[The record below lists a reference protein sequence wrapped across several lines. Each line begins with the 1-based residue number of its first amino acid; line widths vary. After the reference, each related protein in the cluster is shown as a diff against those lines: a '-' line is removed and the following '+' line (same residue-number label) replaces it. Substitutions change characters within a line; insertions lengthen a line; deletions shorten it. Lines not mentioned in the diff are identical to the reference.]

1 MKVHKQNQILSPFS
15 NDQELIH
22 QSKHLL
28 LELYNCDFEK
38 LNDES
43 FLRCTLNRAAKLA
56 NATVLN
62 LISNKF
68 EPQGVTAI
76 ALLAESHISI
86 HTWPESNYS
95 AVDIFT
101 CGQNMMPELASQYLI
116 ESLMAK
122 EHSLRVIERNPPSA
136 VSKQDIRDISKAL
149 GFPWWDKP
157 AQPCLSS
164 RFPYGHEITSERL
177 KMVEKA
183 EEYVLFCF
191 LNHF

>member
-1 MKVHKQNQILSPFS
+1 M
-15 NDQELIH
+15 
-22 QSKHLL
+22 
-28 LELYNCDFEK
+28 
-38 LNDES
+38 
-43 FLRCTLNRAAKLA
+43 RCILNRAAKLA

-101 CGQNMMPELASQYLI
+101 CGTKMLPELASQYLI

-122 EHSLRVIERNPPSA
+122 EHSLRVFERNPPSA
-136 VSKQDIRDISKAL
+136 VSNQFR
-149 GFPWWDKP
+149 
-157 AQPCLSS
+157 
-164 RFPYGHEITSERL
+164 T
-177 KMVEKA
+177 V
-183 EEYVLFCF
+183 V
-191 LNHF
+191 

>member
-1 MKVHKQNQILSPFS
+1 MEAPKKNQILSSFNS
-15 NDQELIH
+15 DQKSSH
-22 QSKHLL
+22 QSKHFL
-28 LELYNCDFEK
+28 LELYKCNYEK

-101 CGQNMMPELASQYLI
+101 CGQNMLPELASKYLI
-116 ESLMAK
+116 DALNAE
-122 EHSLRVIERNPPSA
+122 EHSLRIIERNPPVA
-136 VSKQDIRDISKAL
+136 VLKQMRS
-149 GFPWWDKP
+149 
-157 AQPCLSS
+157 
-164 RFPYGHEITSERL
+164 
-177 KMVEKA
+177 V
-183 EEYVLFCF
+183 V
-191 LNHF
+191 

>member
-1 MKVHKQNQILSPFS
+1 MENYKKNQILSS
-15 NDQELIH
+15 LSDQEELSH

-28 LELYNCDFEK
+28 LELYRCDRDK

-43 FLRCTLNRAAKLA
+43 FLRCILNRAAKLA

-62 LISNKF
+62 LISYKF

-86 HTWPESNYS
+86 HTWPESHYS

-116 ESLMAK
+116 ESLMAE
-122 EHSLRVIERNPPSA
+122 EHSLRVIHRNPPSA
-136 VSKQDIRDISKAL
+136 VSKQIR
-149 GFPWWDKP
+149 
-157 AQPCLSS
+157 
-164 RFPYGHEITSERL
+164 T
-177 KMVEKA
+177 V
-183 EEYVLFCF
+183 V
-191 LNHF
+191 

>member
-1 MKVHKQNQILSPFS
+1 MEVPKKNQTFSSFS
-15 NDQELIH
+15 NDEKLRQL
-22 QSKHLL
+22 SKHHL
-28 LELYNCDFEK
+28 LELYKCDFEK

-86 HTWPESNYS
+86 HTWPESYYS

-101 CGQNMMPELASQYLI
+101 CGQNMMPELASKYLI

-122 EHSLRVIERNPPSA
+122 EYSLRVIDRNPPEA
-136 VSKQDIRDISKAL
+136 VFKEIRSV
-149 GFPWWDKP
+149 F
-157 AQPCLSS
+157 
-164 RFPYGHEITSERL
+164 
-177 KMVEKA
+177 
-183 EEYVLFCF
+183 
-191 LNHF
+191 

>member
-1 MKVHKQNQILSPFS
+1 MEVPKKNLILNSFGNEQKFS
-15 NDQELIH
+15 H

-28 LELYNCDFEK
+28 LELYRCDYEK

-56 NATVLN
+56 KATVLN

-101 CGQNMMPELASQYLI
+101 CGQNMLPELASQYLI
-116 ESLMAK
+116 EALKAE
-122 EHSLRVIERNPPSA
+122 EHFLRVIDRNPPAA
-136 VSKQDIRDISKAL
+136 VHKQMR
-149 GFPWWDKP
+149 
-157 AQPCLSS
+157 
-164 RFPYGHEITSERL
+164 T
-177 KMVEKA
+177 V
-183 EEYVLFCF
+183 V
-191 LNHF
+191 

>member
-1 MKVHKQNQILSPFS
+1 MKASKKNQILSSFS
-15 NDQELIH
+15 NDQKLSH

-28 LELYNCDFEK
+28 LELYRCDYEK

-43 FLRCTLNRAAKLA
+43 FLRCTLNKGAKLA

-101 CGQNMMPELASQYLI
+101 CGQNMLPELASKYLI
-116 ESLMAK
+116 EALKAE
-122 EHSLRVIERNPPSA
+122 EHSLRIIERNPPVA
-136 VSKQDIRDISKAL
+136 VLKQIRRV
-149 GFPWWDKP
+149 F
-157 AQPCLSS
+157 
-164 RFPYGHEITSERL
+164 
-177 KMVEKA
+177 
-183 EEYVLFCF
+183 
-191 LNHF
+191 

>member
-1 MKVHKQNQILSPFS
+1 MEVPKKNQILSSFI
-15 NDQELIH
+15 NDQKLSH

-28 LELYNCDFEK
+28 LELYRCNYEK

-43 FLRCTLNRAAKLA
+43 FLRCTLNRAAKFA
-56 NATVLN
+56 KATVLN

-101 CGQNMMPELASQYLI
+101 CGQNMLPELASEYLI
-116 ESLMAK
+116 EALNAE
-122 EHSLRVIERNPPSA
+122 EHSLRVIERNPPPA
-136 VSKQDIRDISKAL
+136 VLKQMRSFA
-149 GFPWWDKP
+149 
-157 AQPCLSS
+157 
-164 RFPYGHEITSERL
+164 
-177 KMVEKA
+177 
-183 EEYVLFCF
+183 
-191 LNHF
+191 

>member
-1 MKVHKQNQILSPFS
+1 MEIYKKSQNLNSFSDDQKLS
-15 NDQELIH
+15 H

-28 LELYNCDFEK
+28 LELYRCDCEK

-43 FLRCTLNRAAKLA
+43 SLRCILNRAAKLA

-76 ALLAESHISI
+76 ALLADSHISL

-116 ESLMAK
+116 ESLIAK

-136 VSKQDIRDISKAL
+136 VSKQIR
-149 GFPWWDKP
+149 
-157 AQPCLSS
+157 
-164 RFPYGHEITSERL
+164 T
-177 KMVEKA
+177 V
-183 EEYVLFCF
+183 V
-191 LNHF
+191 

>member
-1 MKVHKQNQILSPFS
+1 MEVPKKNQILSSFC
-15 NDQELIH
+15 NDEKLIH

-28 LELYNCDFEK
+28 LELYGCDYEK

-43 FLRCTLNRAAKLA
+43 FLRCSLNRAAKLA
-56 NATVLN
+56 KATILN

-101 CGQNMMPELASQYLI
+101 CGQNMKPERASQYLI
-116 ESLMAK
+116 EILKAE
-122 EHSLRVIERNPPSA
+122 EHFLRVIKRNPPTA
-136 VSKQDIRDISKAL
+136 VLQEIR
-149 GFPWWDKP
+149 
-157 AQPCLSS
+157 
-164 RFPYGHEITSERL
+164 T
-177 KMVEKA
+177 V
-183 EEYVLFCF
+183 V
-191 LNHF
+191 

>member
-1 MKVHKQNQILSPFS
+1 MEIYKKNQILSSFS
-15 NDQELIH
+15 DEQKLSH

-28 LELYNCDFEK
+28 LELYRCDCEK

-43 FLRCTLNRAAKLA
+43 FLRCTLNRAAKFA

-86 HTWPESNYS
+86 HTWPEYHYS

-101 CGQNMMPELASQYLI
+101 CGQNMMPELAS
-116 ESLMAK
+116 
-122 EHSLRVIERNPPSA
+122 HSI
-136 VSKQDIRDISKAL
+136 K
-149 GFPWWDKP
+149 
-157 AQPCLSS
+157 
-164 RFPYGHEITSERL
+164 Y
-177 KMVEKA
+177 
-183 EEYVLFCF
+183 
-191 LNHF
+191 

>member
-1 MKVHKQNQILSPFS
+1 MEIYNKSKILNSLS
-15 NDQELIH
+15 NEQKLSH

-28 LELYNCDFEK
+28 LELYRCDSEK

-43 FLRCTLNRAAKLA
+43 FLRCVLNRASKLA

-101 CGQNMMPELASQYLI
+101 CGRNMLPELASQYLI
-116 ESLMAK
+116 EALQAE
-122 EHSLRVIERNPPSA
+122 EHSMRIIERNPPA
-136 VSKQDIRDISKAL
+136 VLLKQTRTA
-149 GFPWWDKP
+149 
-157 AQPCLSS
+157 
-164 RFPYGHEITSERL
+164 
-177 KMVEKA
+177 V
-183 EEYVLFCF
+183 
-191 LNHF
+191 

>member
-1 MKVHKQNQILSPFS
+1 MEIYKKSQILSS
-15 NDQELIH
+15 LSDEQKLSH

-28 LELYNCDFEK
+28 LELYRCDCEK

-43 FLRCTLNRAAKLA
+43 FLRCALNRAAKLA

-68 EPQGVTAI
+68 EPHGVTAI

-101 CGQNMMPELASQYLI
+101 CGKNMMPELASQYLI
-116 ESLMAK
+116 QSLMAK
-122 EHSLRVIERNPPSA
+122 EHSLRIIKRNPPSA
-136 VSKQDIRDISKAL
+136 VLKQIRT
-149 GFPWWDKP
+149 F
-157 AQPCLSS
+157 
-164 RFPYGHEITSERL
+164 
-177 KMVEKA
+177 V
-183 EEYVLFCF
+183 
-191 LNHF
+191 

>member
-1 MKVHKQNQILSPFS
+1 MEIYKKSQILSPLC
-15 NDQELIH
+15 DELNLSH
-22 QSKHLL
+22 QSKHFL
-28 LELYNCDFEK
+28 LELYRCDGEK

-43 FLRCTLNRAAKLA
+43 FLRCILNRAAKLA

-86 HTWPESNYS
+86 HTWPESNYC

-101 CGQNMMPELASQYLI
+101 CGENMMPELASQYLI
-116 ESLMAK
+116 KSLMAK

-136 VSKQDIRDISKAL
+136 ISKQIR
-149 GFPWWDKP
+149 
-157 AQPCLSS
+157 
-164 RFPYGHEITSERL
+164 T
-177 KMVEKA
+177 V
-183 EEYVLFCF
+183 V
-191 LNHF
+191 

>member
-1 MKVHKQNQILSPFS
+1 MEVPRKNQILHSFS
-15 NDQELIH
+15 NDKKRIH
-22 QSKHLL
+22 QSKHFL
-28 LELYNCDFEK
+28 LELYRCDAEK

-56 NATVLN
+56 KATVLN

-68 EPQGVTAI
+68 KPQGVTAI

-116 ESLMAK
+116 EALNAE
-122 EHSLRVIERNPPSA
+122 EHSLRVIERNPPA
-136 VSKQDIRDISKAL
+136 EVPKQ
-149 GFPWWDKP
+149 
-157 AQPCLSS
+157 S
-164 RFPYGHEITSERL
+164 RTVI
-177 KMVEKA
+177 
-183 EEYVLFCF
+183 
-191 LNHF
+191 

>member
-1 MKVHKQNQILSPFS
+1 MQRSLVGSEMCIRDRLSDEQKLS
-15 NDQELIH
+15 H

-28 LELYNCDFEK
+28 LELYRCDREK

-43 FLRCTLNRAAKLA
+43 FLRCILNRAAKLA
-56 NATVLN
+56 NANVLN

-116 ESLMAK
+116 EALNAE
-122 EHSLRVIERNPPSA
+122 EHSLRIIERYPPLEVA
-136 VSKQDIRDISKAL
+136 NQTRTFV
-149 GFPWWDKP
+149 
-157 AQPCLSS
+157 
-164 RFPYGHEITSERL
+164 
-177 KMVEKA
+177 
-183 EEYVLFCF
+183 
-191 LNHF
+191 

>member
-1 MKVHKQNQILSPFS
+1 MGIYKKSQILSSFS
-15 NDQELIH
+15 DEQKLSH

-28 LELYNCDFEK
+28 LELYRCDCEK

-43 FLRCTLNRAAKLA
+43 FLRCILNRAAKLA

-101 CGQNMMPELASQYLI
+101 CGQNMLPELASQYLI
-116 ESLMAK
+116 DVLQAQ
-122 EHSLRVIERNPPSA
+122 EHSLRVMERNPPIGVFRQMRA
-136 VSKQDIRDISKAL
+136 V
-149 GFPWWDKP
+149 
-157 AQPCLSS
+157 
-164 RFPYGHEITSERL
+164 
-177 KMVEKA
+177 V
-183 EEYVLFCF
+183 
-191 LNHF
+191 

>member
-1 MKVHKQNQILSPFS
+1 MEVPKKNQVLHSLS
-15 NDQELIH
+15 NDEKLIH

-28 LELYNCDFEK
+28 LELYRCDCEK

-116 ESLMAK
+116 ESLMAE
-122 EHSLRVIERNPPSA
+122 EHILRIIERNPPSTIL
-136 VSKQDIRDISKAL
+136 KGIRS
-149 GFPWWDKP
+149 
-157 AQPCLSS
+157 
-164 RFPYGHEITSERL
+164 
-177 KMVEKA
+177 V
-183 EEYVLFCF
+183 V
-191 LNHF
+191 

>member
-1 MKVHKQNQILSPFS
+1 MEVPENNQVLHSLS
-15 NDQELIH
+15 NDEKLIH

-28 LELYNCDFEK
+28 LELYRCDCEK

-43 FLRCTLNRAAKLA
+43 FLRCTLNKAAKIA
-56 NATVLN
+56 KATVLN

-116 ESLMAK
+116 QSLRAE
-122 EHSLRVIERNPPSA
+122 EHSLRIIERNPPA
-136 VSKQDIRDISKAL
+136 KA
-149 GFPWWDKP
+149 F
-157 AQPCLSS
+157 
-164 RFPYGHEITSERL
+164 HEIRS
-177 KMVEKA
+177 V
-183 EEYVLFCF
+183 V
-191 LNHF
+191 